1 MNAANIVSIENEE
14 SGTVEVDSM
23 RKSVSVYKCGGDKGK
38 YGKVEVKGKCNS
50 VQVDNCTLLELY
62 VDSVMS
68 TVEVSNCKRVKIIM
82 KPGAR
87 LNSVAIDKT
96 DGCHIYMSKETQ
108 ENTDFQVIAA
118 KSSEM
123 NLNFESADGE
133 MYEKPLPEQF
143 VYTLDL
149 TGDQPAITSKV
160 SDLYSS

>member
-1 MNAANIVSIENEE
+1 M
-14 SGTVEVDSM
+14 DSM
-23 RKSVSVYKCGGDKGK
+23 RKSVSVYKCGGEKGS
-38 YGKVEVKGKCNS
+38 YGKVEINGKCNS
-50 VQVDNCTLLELY
+50 VQVDNCTLLELW

-68 TVEVSNCKRVKIIM
+68 TVEVSNCQRVKIIM

-96 DGCHIYMSKETQ
+96 DGCQIYMSKETQ

-133 MYEKPLPEQF
+133 MNEKPLPEQF
-143 VYTLDL
+143 VYKLDL
-149 TGDQPAITSKV
+149 TGDEPKVSAQV